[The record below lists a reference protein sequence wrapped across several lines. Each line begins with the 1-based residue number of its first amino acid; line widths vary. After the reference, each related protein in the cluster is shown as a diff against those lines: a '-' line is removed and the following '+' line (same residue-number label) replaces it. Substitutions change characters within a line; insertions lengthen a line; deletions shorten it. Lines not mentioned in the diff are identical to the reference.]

1 MTERFLAIRIIVLVL
16 EIIFQAL
23 LRPAMEKDIVV
34 LFTVVVE
41 EKNVKVDWRIVKVL
55 LGIFMDFL

>member
-41 EKNVKVDWRIVKVL
+41 EKNVKVD
-55 LGIFMDFL
+55 